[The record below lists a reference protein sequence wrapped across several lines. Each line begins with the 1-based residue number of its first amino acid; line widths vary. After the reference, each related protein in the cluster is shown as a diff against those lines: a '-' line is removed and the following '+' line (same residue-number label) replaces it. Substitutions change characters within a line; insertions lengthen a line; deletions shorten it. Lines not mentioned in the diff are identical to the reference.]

1 MAKYIVTIAPPT
13 PNGNLHLGHI
23 SGPFLAADIFYRIRK
38 LKGDDAILLC
48 YSDDY
53 QDYVVRKAMQTERER
68 FELATHFADRIDN
81 TLKKTNIHC
90 DWFMKA
96 YQNQYYKDAIV
107 FFYEQAKNKGVLG
120 KRLFDV
126 PYSEED
132 KVYGYE
138 AFARGTCNFCGEE
151 SDPSQCEACA
161 NAPVIEKMGVIT
173 SIFSKKP
180 MTTRSLEREYL
191 RLGEYKQYLTE
202 RYAENPVRKELQGWI
217 ADTLSSADEDLEW
230 FIDRPEAFGIDVTVD
245 GEEKIIHT
253 WFSGLP
259 GYYGATK
266 EWAAQKGDPG
276 LHDHYWKDKDTN
288 IVNFLGFDC
297 SFSHAIVYPSLLSN
311 APGHTNKVTPLTN
324 RFLKL
329 EGGDF
334 STSRGHAIW
343 VDDILEEVSSD
354 SLRYYLALVSPE
366 EQVENFEIKKFNAW
380 REDVFQPF
388 CDMLETYME
397 AHAQD
402 FSHLKFSGANIPAM
416 AEEYKREW
424 NSYTE
429 TVGFSIA
436 GIASTLQKLMMDIQA
451 SLEQGQVDAAALI
464 ALYLVS
470 GKPVHP
476 DLSEQLISRYAIN
489 EKEITAWLLQ
499 PVKET
504 VS

>member
-38 LKGDDAILLC
+38 LKNDEAILLC

-53 QDYVVRKAMQTERER
+53 QDYVVRKAMQTNRER
-68 FELATHFADRIDN
+68 FELATHFADRIDA

-90 DWFMKA
+90 DWFLKA
-96 YQNQYYKDAIV
+96 YQNQFYKDAIV
-107 FFYEQAKNKGVLG
+107 FFYKQAAEKGVLG
-120 KRLFDV
+120 EREFDV

-132 KVYGYE
+132 NVYGYE
-138 AFARGTCNFCGEE
+138 AFARGTCNYCGEE

-161 NAPVIEKMGVIT
+161 NSPVIEKMGPLT
-173 SIFSKKP
+173 SILSKKEL
-180 MTTRSLEREYL
+180 TTRKLNREYINL
-191 RLGEYKQYLTE
+191 EKYAAYLKKNYE
-202 RYAENPVRKELQGWI
+202 QNPVRKELHEYVHNV
-217 ADTLSSADEDLEW
+217 LNNCDLNW
-230 FIDRPEAFGIDVTVD
+230 FIDRPESNGIDVAVN
-245 GEEKIIHT
+245 GEQKIIHT
-253 WFSGLP
+253 WFSGLA

-266 EWAAQKGDPG
+266 EYAQHIGKPE
-276 LHDHYWKDKDTN
+276 LHDYFWKSEDTK

-311 APGHTNKVTPLTN
+311 ADGHTHNVIPITN

-388 CDMLETYME
+388 CEMLELYME

-402 FSHLKFSGANIPAM
+402 FAHAHFSNANIPAI
-416 AEEYKREW
+416 ATQYKKEW

-429 TVGFSIA
+429 TTGFSIT
-436 GIASTLQKLMMDIQA
+436 GIAQTLHKLLVEIQTALENGQIDMDPH
-451 SLEQGQVDAAALI
+451 I

-470 GKPVHP
+470 GQPVHP
-476 DLSEQLISRYAIN
+476 ELSEKLINKYSIN
-489 EKEITAWLLQ
+489 EKEIIDWLLSPAEQ
-499 PVKET
+499 
-504 VS
+504 VSMA

>member
-38 LKGDDAILLC
+38 LKGDEAILFC

-53 QDYVVRKAMQTERER
+53 QDYVVRKAMQTNRDR
-68 FELATHFADRIDN
+68 FELATHFADRIAN
-81 TLKKTNIHC
+81 TLIKTNIHC
-90 DWFMKA
+90 DWFLKA

-107 FFYEQAKNKGVLG
+107 YFYKLAKEKGVLG
-120 KRLFDV
+120 MRPFDV

-132 KVYGYE
+132 GVYGYE
-138 AFARGTCNFCGEE
+138 AFARGTCNYCGEE

-161 NAPVIEKMGVIT
+161 NSPVIEKMGPLT
-173 SIFSKKP
+173 SILSKKE
-180 MTTRSLEREYL
+180 MTTRQLNREYIK
-191 RLGEYKQYLTE
+191 LGEYKNYLTQH
-202 RYAENPVRKELQGWI
+202 YKENMVRSELHDFI
-217 ADTLSSADEDLEW
+217 ANVLENCDLDW
-230 FIDRPEAFGIDVTVD
+230 FIDRPEAFGIDVDVD
-245 GEEKIIHT
+245 GEQKIIHT

-259 GYYGATK
+259 GYYAASK
-266 EWAAQKGDPG
+266 EYAEHIGRPE
-276 LHDHYWKDKDTN
+276 LHDHFWKSEDTT

-311 APGHTNKVTPLTN
+311 APGHTRKVVQLTN

-366 EQVENFEIKKFNAW
+366 EQVENFELKKFNAW

-388 CDMLETYME
+388 CEMLESYMQ
-397 AHAQD
+397 AHAQG
-402 FSHLKFSGANIPAM
+402 FAHMQLTEGNTPAI
-416 AEEYKREW
+416 AEQFRREW
-424 NSYTE
+424 NSFTE
-429 TVGFSIA
+429 TTGFSIT
-436 GIASTLQKLMMDIQA
+436 GIAETLQKLMEEIRSA
-451 SLEQGQVDAAALI
+451 LGNGQIDVQPLI
-464 ALYLVS
+464 GLYLVS
-470 GKPVHP
+470 GQPVHP
-476 DLSEQLISRYAIN
+476 DLSDRLINQYSINREAITN
-489 EKEITAWLLQ
+489 WLLQ
-499 PVKET
+499 TEKET
-504 VS
+504 VA

>member
-38 LKGDDAILLC
+38 LKNDDAILLC

-53 QDYVVRKAMQTERER
+53 QDYVMRKAMQTNRER
-68 FELATHFADRIDN
+68 FELATHFADRIAN

-90 DWFMKA
+90 DWFLKA
-96 YQNQYYKDAIV
+96 YQNEYYKDAIV
-107 FFYEQAKNKGVLG
+107 FFYKKAAEKGVLG
-120 KRLFDV
+120 NREFDV
-126 PYSEED
+126 PFSEED
-132 KVYGYE
+132 NVYGYE
-138 AFARGTCNFCGEE
+138 AFARGTCNYCGEE

-161 NAPVIEKMGVIT
+161 NSPVIEKMGPLT
-173 SIFSKKP
+173 SILSKKE
-180 MTTRSLEREYL
+180 MTTRKLDREYI
-191 RLGEYKQYLTE
+191 RLGEYKEYLTNH
-202 RYAENPVRKELQGWI
+202 YAQNKVRKELEGYV
-217 ADTLSSADEDLEW
+217 AEVLANCDLDW
-230 FIDRPEAFGIDVTVD
+230 FIDRPESNGIDVEVD
-245 GEEKIIHT
+245 GAKKIIHT
-253 WFSGLP
+253 WFSGLA

-266 EWAAQKGDPG
+266 EYAQHIGKPE
-276 LHDHYWKDKDTN
+276 LHDYFWKSEDTT

-311 APGHTNKVTPLTN
+311 APGHTQKVVPLTN

-388 CDMLETYME
+388 CEMLEAYME
-397 AHAQD
+397 DHAQEFARAH
-402 FSHLKFSGANIPAM
+402 FSSGNVLAIAGQ
-416 AEEYKREW
+416 YKKEW

-429 TVGFSIA
+429 TTGFSIT
-436 GIASTLQKLMMDIQA
+436 GIAETLQKLLVELRT
-451 SLEQGQVDAAALI
+451 SLENGQIDVNPLI
-464 ALYLVS
+464 CLYLVS
-470 GKPVHP
+470 GQPVHP
-476 DLSEQLISRYAIN
+476 DLSEKLISRYSIN
-489 EKEITAWLLQ
+489 EKEITDWLLK
-499 PVKET
+499 PEKET